1 MIWLIIAVAL
11 LLVIGPVLYLL
22 PSRQE
27 KDQRLYRDAAR
38 AAGLTVELAQ
48 IYKIESESHERVSAG
63 GQRRTPRI
71 PCARYGLPQAQPLSR
86 LPEVHQVRGRTLGWQ
101 PDPEHPDGGN
111 AALLAEIA
119 PFLEK
124 LPATARGLSITP
136 SMLWLYW
143 IEAPGNDAK
152 TPVSAAQARDQVTEI
167 ADHLKA
173 LRATVAGWH
182 ARTIS

>member
-1 MIWLIIAVAL
+1 MFWVIIVVAL

-38 AAGLTVELAQ
+38 AAGLTVELAR
-48 IYKIESESHERVSAG
+48 IYKIESEPHERVSAG
-63 GQRRTPRI
+63 GGRRIPRI

-101 PDPEHPDGGN
+101 PDPERADSGN
-111 AALLAEIA
+111 PALLAEIA

-124 LPATARGLSITP
+124 LPSTTRGLSITP

-152 TPVSAAQARDQVTEI
+152 TPVSAAQAHAQVAQI
-167 ADHLKA
+167 ADLLKA
-173 LRATVAGWH
+173 LRAVVAGWH